1 MAAALLS
8 LLRWAFV
15 VLAALLSVGADAQ
28 NSQCPTECSCQG
40 FLVDCSNRRLRHIPT
55 RLPSWVQI
63 LELQSNQISTIPEDA
78 FSGLDNL
85 QQLDLSNNQ
94 LRILN
99 ASVFRDLKGLR
110 ELKIDHNHLTEFL
123 NVGAFSPN
131 LTVLS
136 LQHNQIS
143 SLPAGVLS
151 NFTSLRQ
158 LYLSHNKI
166 SSILPGTFPSGL
178 PLYTLD
184 LNNNKISGLTKGCF
198 DNLTNLETLRLNKN
212 RISRIPPKMFK
223 LPSLKSLELNRN
235 RIKKIEGLSF
245 HGLESLQV
253 LRLRRN
259 HISTLMDGS
268 FWGLSNIQ
276 HLQMDGNN
284 LTSITK
290 GWLYGLSK
298 LQQLTLSRNAIRN
311 IESEGWEFCQEL
323 WHLDLSHNQ
332 LIAIENGAFSRL
344 SKLQLLDLSNNKICD
359 IAEGAFHGL
368 SSLQTLELKSNEISW
383 AIEDMNGAFSG
394 LRALNKLNLDR
405 NHIKSIAKRAFS
417 GLDGLRK
424 LDLTDNDISSIQPDA
439 FAGLKL
445 LEELRMNS
453 SNLIC
458 DCQLKWLPRF
468 LKESGFGNTVDAK
481 CSHPEELRGINILQV
496 KDFTCDDQ
504 PKPTITTHPKT
515 TTALRG
521 DNVTLLCAVTS
532 IAASPMHFA
541 WKHDN
546 KVIDNADIE
555 NYATMSD
562 GNIVMEY
569 TSILKLWNVD
579 DSTEGRYQ
587 CVISNHFGP
596 LYSNKAKLTVH
607 VFPKFTNPP
616 QDFTARADGTAKLQC
631 AAIGQPAPQIAW
643 QKDGGTDFPAARE
656 RRMHMMPEDDFFFI
670 VKVKTSDM
678 GVYTCTA
685 TNDAGTITANATLT
699 VLETP
704 TFVRPLED
712 TETMEGETTVLE
724 CLAAGSPQPSV
735 SWKKDGDEVPK
746 TNRHFLT
753 ASNQLLII
761 MHTEPG
767 DAGRY
772 ECEMSNT
779 VGTKRESAS
788 LTVVPGV
795 NPTQV
800 LASEGVAQESTT
812 TGIIIISVVC
822 CVVGTSLVWVIII
835 YRTRGNKEEY
845 SQTNTDETNLPPDMP
860 GSNFRLSQE
869 GVDGGGQDP
878 AAQHGHQP
886 PHPGPQRLQH
896 PSATNSLGR
905 RVDGGN
911 EAVSVEVPCSR
922 YPPRLRSA
930 AIFPSDAPETQL
942 SPLTQH
948 EQALAEHSGNSI
960 TSIPLPEDV
969 ANSQGDVNQNTT
981 HSPLRTF
988 RPIHSPNGDE
998 NAPQLEKSVERYHHP
1013 SGSSGSSS
1021 SPEERRRHHHRSRDR
1036 LVPDLY
1042 HRAEPPGSDDMDV
1055 ESEAQTYSSSLS
1067 SNSSQG
1073 LPRFPKDVQS
1083 EFNPPPSPLT
1093 RSRSSPI
1100 AAVAPSHHSPVYRY
1114 PYQQHSSSSQSQY
1127 NNPTEA
1133 FPSSKSLI
1141 LTMNNHRI
1149 GRDVTL

>member
-15 VLAALLSVGADAQ
+15 VLAALLSAGADAQ
-28 NSQCPTECSCQG
+28 NTQCPTECSCQG

-123 NVGAFSPN
+123 NVGAFAPN

-143 SLPAGVLS
+143 SLPPGVLS

-166 SSILPGTFPSGL
+166 SSILQGTFPTGL

-198 DNLTNLETLRLNKN
+198 DNLTHLETLRLNKN

-298 LQQLTLSRNAIRN
+298 LQQLTLSRNAIRT

-481 CSHPEELRGINILQV
+481 CSHPEDLRGTNILQV

-546 KVIDNADIE
+546 KLIENADIE

-616 QDFTARADGTAKLQC
+616 QDFTARAEGTAKLQC

-779 VGTKRESAS
+779 VGTKWESAS
-788 LTVVPGV
+788 LTVVP
-795 NPTQV
+795 V

-886 PHPGPQRLQH
+886 PHPGPRLQH

-905 RVDGGN
+905 RVDGSSD
-911 EAVSVEVPCSR
+911 AVSVEVPCSR

-988 RPIHSPNGDE
+988 RPIHSPNGEE
-998 NAPQLEKSVERYHHP
+998 NEPQLEKSAERYHHP

-1114 PYQQHSSSSQSQY
+1114 PYQQQSGTSQY
-1127 NNPTEA
+1127 NNPSEA

>member
-15 VLAALLSVGADAQ
+15 VLAALLSAGADAQ
-28 NSQCPTECSCQG
+28 NTQCPTECSCQG

-123 NVGAFSPN
+123 NVGAFAPN

-143 SLPAGVLS
+143 SLPPGVLS

-166 SSILPGTFPSGL
+166 SSILQGTFPTGL

-198 DNLTNLETLRLNKN
+198 DNLTHLETLRLNKN

-298 LQQLTLSRNAIRN
+298 LQQLTLSRNAIRT

-481 CSHPEELRGINILQV
+481 CSHPEDLRGTNILQV

-546 KVIDNADIE
+546 KLIENADIE

-616 QDFTARADGTAKLQC
+616 QDFTARAEGTAKLQC

-779 VGTKRESAS
+779 VGTKWESAS

-886 PHPGPQRLQH
+886 PHPGPRLQH

-905 RVDGGN
+905 RVDGGSD
-911 EAVSVEVPCSR
+911 AVSVEVPCSR

-988 RPIHSPNGDE
+988 RPIHSPNGEE
-998 NAPQLEKSVERYHHP
+998 NEPQLEKSAERYHHP

-1114 PYQQHSSSSQSQY
+1114 PYQQQSGTSQY
-1127 NNPTEA
+1127 NNPSEA